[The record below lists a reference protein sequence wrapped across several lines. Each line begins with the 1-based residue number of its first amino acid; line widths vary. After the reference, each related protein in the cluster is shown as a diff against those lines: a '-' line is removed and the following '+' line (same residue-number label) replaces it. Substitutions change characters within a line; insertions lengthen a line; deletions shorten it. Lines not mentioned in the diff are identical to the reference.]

1 MPLRRTMLAVLL
13 VAAGFASA
21 SAAALPRVVQITID
35 GAAFA
40 DPPKGVAINVGDTIE
55 WFNKDVVNHTA
66 TAKNGD
72 WDVVVP
78 KGRKVLTVLKRPGT
92 VDYYCRYHPNMTGR
106 IVIGTSK

>member
-1 MPLRRTMLAVLL
+1 MLLKRTVL
-13 VAAGFASA
+13 VALLIGFGLASV
-21 SAAALPRVVQITID
+21 SAAAPPKVVPIVID
-35 GAAFA
+35 DAAFA
-40 DPPKGVAINVGDTIE
+40 DPPKGLTINVGDTIE

-78 KGRKVLTVLKRPGT
+78 KGKKVSVVLKKAGT

-106 IVIGTSK
+106 MVIAPGK